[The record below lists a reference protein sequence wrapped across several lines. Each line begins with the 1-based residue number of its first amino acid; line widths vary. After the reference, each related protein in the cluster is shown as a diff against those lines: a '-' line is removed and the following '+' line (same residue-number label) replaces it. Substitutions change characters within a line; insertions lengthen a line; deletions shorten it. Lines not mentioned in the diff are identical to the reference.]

1 MNKRKKFG
9 IILFLCCCFIFSNK
23 LDAKLKE
30 VYYVRAN
37 GTTNPLHSEYNWVK
51 TNSGYLKPSEQS
63 SKKDLMSCDKND
75 VIYWWTYR
83 EGKCEL
89 DRTAF
94 LKKYTY
100 LKLNFCKYFW

>member
-51 TNSGYLKPSEQS
+51 TNSGYLKPSEQRCYILVDIS
-63 SKKDLMSCDKND
+63 
-75 VIYWWTYR
+75 
-83 EGKCEL
+83 
-89 DRTAF
+89 
-94 LKKYTY
+94 
-100 LKLNFCKYFW
+100 